1 MNERLAAA
9 DAALKA
15 GQGADAIEH
24 LVAAVSAEP
33 VQPLQVYRTLL
44 TQFYLAGR
52 RIEGLEWADK
62 AIERHPKDFQ
72 LWNLRGVMLR
82 QLKRHPE
89 ALASLETAFKLAP
102 NDISVQVN
110 RGNVLMDTGD
120 YVRAEAAFSKLARVE
135 PRNAEHHRMLGRALI
150 RQGKR
155 DAAMVRFRQAVG
167 VNKQHID
174 AWLDIMSHQLEQHKV
189 AAAEA
194 TADKALEA
202 NPDHERLLETKAI
215 ILRRSSQLRRAEA
228 YMLDLLPRFPKAAWL
243 HYQLGG
249 TISEWNRE
257 RANGHLRLAMSMAP
271 DKLDYRMALIES
283 LERTRTGDEG
293 ANIQEA
299 YELAEAALDLVPE
312 NPNPAHMKILYEVFV
327 RVSGFDELDRLGDPN
342 WLGRMWAESG
352 KHTALL
358 KLLAQVK
365 TLEDRYELLESH
377 RVWGRAAEKQAAEHP
392 IRRPPPRPAG
402 GKIRLG
408 LLSSDLRR
416 HPVGY
421 FALPLF
427 EHVDT
432 ERFEVYCYS
441 FYQGDKVDNVQ
452 EFITSK
458 SAAYRWQPDISSRD
472 AAQMI
477 AEDQIDMLIELGGTT
492 HMNKLDVMSYRP
504 AKLQASWLGY
514 PHSAGLETI
523 DYLVCDPY
531 TAPPR
536 LDLLVEKPLLMP
548 RSWIALGRMVFS
560 EDHVIEPGLP
570 QDKTGRITFGTANN
584 PHKYNRGMF
593 QLWSKVLLATPGSE
607 FLFIRPE
614 GGTAAFRKNI
624 HAQFEMNGVDP
635 ARIKFNAVRGRHM
648 PVYNQVDITLDTV
661 PLTGGTTTTEA
672 LWMGVPVIS
681 LIGEAFFERLSAS
694 IMANSNVGDLATT
707 DPDEFV
713 RIAAALAGDRAR
725 RLEMRQ
731 NLREWM
737 KAGPLGQTEQFAAD
751 FYDMIARTVRGPA

>member
-1 MNERLAAA
+1 
-9 DAALKA
+9 
-15 GQGADAIEH
+15 
-24 LVAAVSAEP
+24 
-33 VQPLQVYRTLL
+33 
-44 TQFYLAGR
+44 
-52 RIEGLEWADK
+52 
-62 AIERHPKDFQ
+62 
-72 LWNLRGVMLR
+72 
-82 QLKRHPE
+82 
-89 ALASLETAFKLAP
+89 
-102 NDISVQVN
+102 
-110 RGNVLMDTGD
+110 
-120 YVRAEAAFSKLARVE
+120 
-135 PRNAEHHRMLGRALI
+135 
-150 RQGKR
+150 
-155 DAAMVRFRQAVG
+155 
-167 VNKQHID
+167 
-174 AWLDIMSHQLEQHKV
+174 
-189 AAAEA
+189 
-194 TADKALEA
+194 
-202 NPDHERLLETKAI
+202 
-215 ILRRSSQLRRAEA
+215 
-228 YMLDLLPRFPKAAWL
+228 
-243 HYQLGG
+243 
-249 TISEWNRE
+249 
-257 RANGHLRLAMSMAP
+257 
-271 DKLDYRMALIES
+271 
-283 LERTRTGDEG
+283 
-293 ANIQEA
+293 
-299 YELAEAALDLVPE
+299 
-312 NPNPAHMKILYEVFV
+312 
-327 RVSGFDELDRLGDPN
+327 
-342 WLGRMWAESG
+342 
-352 KHTALL
+352 
-358 KLLAQVK
+358 
-365 TLEDRYELLESH
+365 
-377 RVWGRAAEKQAAEHP
+377 
-392 IRRPPPRPAG
+392 
-402 GKIRLG
+402 
-408 LLSSDLRR
+408 
-416 HPVGY
+416 
-421 FALPLF
+421 
-427 EHVDT
+427 
-432 ERFEVYCYS
+432 
-441 FYQGDKVDNVQ
+441 
-452 EFITSK
+452 
-458 SAAYRWQPDISSRD
+458 
-472 AAQMI
+472 MI